1 MTKQQMIEWID
12 NASYVELLR
21 KRRFA
26 PIGDPFFQD
35 EVGDHFHK
43 VMKEKR
49 DADPDEHVRAS
60 KTIGW

>member
-1 MTKQQMIEWID
+1 MTKRQMIEWID
-12 NASYVELLR
+12 NATYVELLR

-26 PIGDPFFQD
+26 PVGDPFFQD
-35 EVGDHFHK
+35 EVGDHFEK

-49 DADPDEHVRAS
+49 EADPDGAVRAS